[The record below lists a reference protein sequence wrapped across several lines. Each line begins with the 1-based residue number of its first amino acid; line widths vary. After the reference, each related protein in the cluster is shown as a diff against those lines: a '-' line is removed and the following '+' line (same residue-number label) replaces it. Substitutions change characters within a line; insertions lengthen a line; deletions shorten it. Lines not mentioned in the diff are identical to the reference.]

1 MHMFQMQLG
10 RSQFCM
16 SKGELEATI
25 FTPEFPNLHL
35 KSPEGSM
42 AEGKQVVQTLRL
54 KVETKV
60 FRVCSRD
67 SLMPV
72 SSTGSVL
79 CSTW

>member
-1 MHMFQMQLG
+1 MQLG

-16 SKGELEATI
+16 SQGELEATI
-25 FTPEFPNLHL
+25 FTTESPNLHL
-35 KSPEGSM
+35 KMPSGSM
-42 AEGKQVVQTLRL
+42 AEGKQVVQTLCL

-72 SSTGSVL
+72 SSTGSIL
-79 CSTW
+79 RSAW